1 MPTTIAWRGPR
12 AEPITYADRL
22 LAQLDAA
29 RIEDAWALEQMGYVY
44 MQEQKMSESWPAL
57 LKSAQLGDSWS
68 EFVVGKTLIDG
79 CADIHLAPNRAA
91 GLRWIERAAN
101 QGFGAAAAYLAHS
114 Q

>member
-1 MPTTIAWRGPR
+1 
-12 AEPITYADRL
+12 
-22 LAQLDAA
+22 
-29 RIEDAWALEQMGYVY
+29 
-44 MQEQKMSESWPAL
+44 MSESWPAL